1 MAILAREGCPELER
15 IAARDYVFLGHSDIA
30 KVQAMKKS
38 FLHKFWKVSGR
49 EVVREA
55 AQRRLEDVST
65 SFFLPSSE
73 LVCRREDMLLTVL
86 LFLCR
91 QSDLMRRRRVSWRRE
106 LVRKMLQGDP
116 GLEDIKKLM
125 PRAMLPRFRP
135 VTTLAGDFC
144 KFGGDIDLYSDFLL
158 LFV

>member
-1 MAILAREGCPELER
+1 MACESVMAILAREGCPELER
-15 IAARDYVFLGHSDIA
+15 IAARDYVFPGHSDIA

-86 LFLCR
+86 LFL
-91 QSDLMRRRRVSWRRE
+91 
-106 LVRKMLQGDP
+106 
-116 GLEDIKKLM
+116 
-125 PRAMLPRFRP
+125 
-135 VTTLAGDFC
+135 
-144 KFGGDIDLYSDFLL
+144 
-158 LFV
+158 